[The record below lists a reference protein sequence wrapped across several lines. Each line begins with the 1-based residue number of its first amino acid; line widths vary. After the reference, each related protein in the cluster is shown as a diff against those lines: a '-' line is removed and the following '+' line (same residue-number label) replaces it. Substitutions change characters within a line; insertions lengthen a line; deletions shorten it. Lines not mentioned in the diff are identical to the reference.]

1 MNGDPQL
8 LVAAIATGAA
18 AFALNLVVI
27 PLILLIAHSRGWY
40 DRNDH
45 RKIHTEDTPR
55 LGGAGIFIAFVVLA
69 IVGSQVLGSAGDRS
83 LTMQLMPVFGGLTI
97 VFLMGLIDD
106 LYDLPAFLK
115 LLLQISA
122 GAMVTLGSFVVDEL
136 VLPFGLPTIHL
147 GLLGYPVTV
156 LWVVGLINAVN
167 FIDGMDGLAGGAAA
181 IAALFTAVIGIV
193 IGQPAVT
200 VASVA
205 LFGSV
210 LGFLIFNFPPA
221 KIFMGDSGSCTL
233 GFLLAVFPLL
243 GGGLAETGFGVV
255 PTVTLLFVPIM
266 DALAA
271 VLRRIRQ
278 GVPIYKPDREHLH
291 HKLFDL
297 GFSTHQILA
306 IVYGAALLSGLAAI
320 SWIVLPS
327 LFRLLLV
334 GGFWAAVLSGFL
346 VLHKVRHSEDS
357 PSQTT
362 DGAL

>member
-1 MNGDPQL
+1 MNGEHQL
-8 LVAAIATGAA
+8 LVAAVATGAA
-18 AFALNLVVI
+18 AFALNLIVI
-27 PLILLIAHSRGWY
+27 PLILFVAHSRGWY

-55 LGGAGIFIAFVVLA
+55 LGGTGIFFAFVVLA
-69 IVGSQVLGSAGDRS
+69 IVGSQILGTAGDRS
-83 LTMQLMPVFGGLTI
+83 LTLQLMPVFGGLTI
-97 VFLMGLIDD
+97 VFFMGLIDD
-106 LYDLPAFLK
+106 FYDLPALLK
-115 LLLQISA
+115 LFLQVSA
-122 GAMVTLGSFVVDEL
+122 GAMVTLGSFIVDEL
-136 VLPFGLPTIHL
+136 ILPFGLPAIRL
-147 GLLGYPVTV
+147 GLFGYPVTV
-156 LWVVGLINAVN
+156 LWIVGLVNAVN

-181 IAALFTAVIGIV
+181 IATLFTAVIGIV

-200 VASVA
+200 IAAVA

-266 DALAA
+266 DAVAA
-271 VLRRIRQ
+271 VLRRIRE
-278 GVPIYKPDREHLH
+278 GVPIYQPDRAHLH

-306 IVYGAALLSGLAAI
+306 VVYGAALLSGLAAI

-327 LFRLLLV
+327 VSRILLV
-334 GGFWAAVLSGFL
+334 GAFWIAVLSGFL
-346 VLHKVRHSEDS
+346 VLHKVRHSEAPPGD
-357 PSQTT
+357 TF
-362 DGAL
+362 